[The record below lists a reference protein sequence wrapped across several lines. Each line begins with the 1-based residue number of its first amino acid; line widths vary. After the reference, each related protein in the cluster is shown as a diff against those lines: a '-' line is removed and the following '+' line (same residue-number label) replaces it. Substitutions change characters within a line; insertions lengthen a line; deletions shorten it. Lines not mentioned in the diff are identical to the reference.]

1 MQVSV
6 LLPIFGRSTRIGH
19 EPDHL
24 TTARTNPGR
33 EDDQRLRWSSSWWSP
48 PPESNRRP
56 HPYHGSGAHRRQP
69 AFSQVAAHRRWR
81 SYGPVLLGGPAGRGG
96 GARHLLIWPHRR
108 LVYASSADRQRE
120 RLAVDVLVKAV
131 SIGTLIWLQRRG
143 CTALEH
149 VEAVDV
155 VGLPDVDAWPDVTVV
170 GPAHVAEE

>member
-1 MQVSV
+1 MNSSLRFAVTMLRMNGGLLIWGLHFGLVYGVNGIVCARELADVQWFGLGIMTWVVVAATVVALAATLV
-6 LLPIFGRSTRIGH
+6 LIGH
-19 EPDHL
+19 
-24 TTARTNPGR
+24 A
-33 EDDQRLRWSSSWWSP
+33 LR
-48 PPESNRRP
+48 
-56 HPYHGSGAHRRQP
+56 A
-69 AFSQVAAHRRWR
+69 
-81 SYGPVLLGGPAGRGG
+81 GGGGGG
-96 GARHLLIWPHRR
+96 GAPTPPPPPPHRR